1 LDTKADNITARGCE
15 ATRPRVLYF
24 VFSMEDSPDN
34 GIDRRSSTRRACLLG
49 ARYRVA
55 AGWHPATLVDL
66 SARGCRLRIGEDL
79 PRGAAVRVELSPRG
93 ASAPVDL
100 TGSVMWCRL
109 EGLSHQAGVHFDDA
123 PGDLMDL
130 LEAAG

>member
-1 LDTKADNITARGCE
+1 MDEPTLSD
-15 ATRPRVLYF
+15 
-24 VFSMEDSPDN
+24 
-34 GIDRRSSTRRACLLG
+34 GIDRRASTRRACLVG

-79 PRGAAVRVELSPRG
+79 ARNAAVKVQLSAPSAESPVELSG
-93 ASAPVDL
+93 V
-100 TGSVMWCRL
+100 VVWCRL

-123 PGDLMDL
+123 PSDLMDL
-130 LEAAG
+130 LDTAE

>member
-1 LDTKADNITARGCE
+1 MDDRPAD
-15 ATRPRVLYF
+15 P
-24 VFSMEDSPDN
+24 
-34 GIDRRSSTRRACLLG
+34 IDRRSTTRRACLLG
-49 ARYRVA
+49 ARYRLA
-55 AGWHPATLVDL
+55 SSWHPATLVDL

-100 TGSVMWCRL
+100 AGSVMWCRL

>member
-1 LDTKADNITARGCE
+1 
-15 ATRPRVLYF
+15 
-24 VFSMEDSPDN
+24 MEDSPDN
-34 GIDRRSSTRRACLLG
+34 GIDRRRSTRRACLLG

-100 TGSVMWCRL
+100 AGSVMWCRL

>member
-1 LDTKADNITARGCE
+1 
-15 ATRPRVLYF
+15 
-24 VFSMEDSPDN
+24 MEDAPDPKDD

-49 ARYRVA
+49 ARYRVG

-93 ASAPVDL
+93 APAPVDL

-109 EGLSHQAGVHFDDA
+109 EGLSHQAGVHFEDPPDD
-123 PGDLMDL
+123 LVSL
-130 LEAAG
+130 LDAAG